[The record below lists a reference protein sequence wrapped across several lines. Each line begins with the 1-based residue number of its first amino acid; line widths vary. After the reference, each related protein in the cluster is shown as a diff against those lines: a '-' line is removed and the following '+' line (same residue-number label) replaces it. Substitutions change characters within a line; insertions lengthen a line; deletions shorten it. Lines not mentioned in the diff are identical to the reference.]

1 MISRVKQQLRGS
13 DLHNSA
19 ANTPRGRLT
28 FAASK
33 LGLPSANPRPHR
45 LTSRFA
51 PPRNGPGSLLFPPA
65 LKVIPRRLP
74 PHDLSLRY
82 HPTPTPSNGANDAV
96 EGWQVSPPGRRIN
109 QSPPSPSPRIS
120 SKRFHEIVSN
130 PFVLFHCSLLVV
142 SLSICGRRAKLR
154 QLSPTLTAG
163 PFPPFFD
170 IILYIYN
177 VCATRVNLISRDSSQ
192 FARHTAS
199 NFAWDSSP
207 GVAPYFLS
215 KRPCALP
222 IMTSPG
228 WVLLKILTLDPPDTT
243 RPLSLSLSRRG
254 KNRFSR

>member
-51 PPRNGPGSLLFPPA
+51 PPRNGPGSPVSA
-65 LKVIPRRLP
+65 RVKSDSTQTSAPRFV
-74 PHDLSLRY
+74 LRY
-82 HPTPTPSNGANDAV
+82 HPTPPPSNGANDAV

-109 QSPPSPSPRIS
+109 QSPPSPPPRIS

-163 PFPPFFD
+163 PFLRYY
-170 IILYIYN
+170 IIYI
-177 VCATRVNLISRDSSQ
+177 
-192 FARHTAS
+192 
-199 NFAWDSSP
+199 
-207 GVAPYFLS
+207 
-215 KRPCALP
+215 
-222 IMTSPG
+222 
-228 WVLLKILTLDPPDTT
+228 
-243 RPLSLSLSRRG
+243 
-254 KNRFSR
+254 

>member
-82 HPTPTPSNGANDAV
+82 HPTPRMARTTLLKGGKCRLLGGELISLHP
-96 EGWQVSPPGRRIN
+96 
-109 QSPPSPSPRIS
+109 PRIS

-163 PFPPFFD
+163 PFLRYY
-170 IILYIYN
+170 IIYI
-177 VCATRVNLISRDSSQ
+177 
-192 FARHTAS
+192 
-199 NFAWDSSP
+199 
-207 GVAPYFLS
+207 
-215 KRPCALP
+215 
-222 IMTSPG
+222 
-228 WVLLKILTLDPPDTT
+228 
-243 RPLSLSLSRRG
+243 
-254 KNRFSR
+254 

>member
-1 MISRVKQQLRGS
+1 MARTTLLKGGKCRLLGGELIS
-13 DLHNSA
+13 LH
-19 ANTPRGRLT
+19 PL
-28 FAASK
+28 
-33 LGLPSANPRPHR
+33 LPHE
-45 LTSRFA
+45 F
-51 PPRNGPGSLLFPPA
+51 
-65 LKVIPRRLP
+65 LP
-74 PHDLSLRY
+74 
-82 HPTPTPSNGANDAV
+82 
-96 EGWQVSPPGRRIN
+96 
-109 QSPPSPSPRIS
+109 
-120 SKRFHEIVSN
+120 RFHEIVSN

-243 RPLSLSLSRRG
+243 RPLSLSFSLAPRKESIFSLASRWVNIPPPR
-254 KNRFSR
+254 

>member
-82 HPTPTPSNGANDAV
+82 HPTPRMARTTLLKGGKCRLLGGELISLHP
-96 EGWQVSPPGRRIN
+96 
-109 QSPPSPSPRIS
+109 PRIS

-142 SLSICGRRAKLR
+142 SFVHLR
-154 QLSPTLTAG
+154 KKGEITVIIA
-163 PFPPFFD
+163 D
-170 IILYIYN
+170 INSRPIPSILYYIYIT
-177 VCATRVNLISRDSSQ
+177 CAPLALI
-192 FARHTAS
+192 
-199 NFAWDSSP
+199 
-207 GVAPYFLS
+207 
-215 KRPCALP
+215 
-222 IMTSPG
+222 
-228 WVLLKILTLDPPDTT
+228 
-243 RPLSLSLSRRG
+243 
-254 KNRFSR
+254 

>member
-51 PPRNGPGSLLFPPA
+51 PPRNGPGSLLFPSA

-82 HPTPTPSNGANDAV
+82 HPTPLPSNGANDAV

-109 QSPPSPSPRIS
+109 QSPPSTNFFQTFPR
-120 SKRFHEIVSN
+120 
-130 PFVLFHCSLLVV
+130 
-142 SLSICGRRAKLR
+142 
-154 QLSPTLTAG
+154 
-163 PFPPFFD
+163 
-170 IILYIYN
+170 
-177 VCATRVNLISRDSSQ
+177 
-192 FARHTAS
+192 
-199 NFAWDSSP
+199 
-207 GVAPYFLS
+207 
-215 KRPCALP
+215 
-222 IMTSPG
+222 
-228 WVLLKILTLDPPDTT
+228 
-243 RPLSLSLSRRG
+243 
-254 KNRFSR
+254 NRFESVCSVPLFTARRFVVHLRKKGEITTIIADINSRPIPSILRYIIYIKRVRHSR

>member
-51 PPRNGPGSLLFPPA
+51 PPRNGPGSLLFPLA

-82 HPTPTPSNGANDAV
+82 HPTPPPSNGANDAV

-109 QSPPSPSPRIS
+109 QSPPSPPPSNFFHVSTKSFRI
-120 SKRFHEIVSN
+120 R
-130 PFVLFHCSLLVV
+130 LFCSTVHCS
-142 SLSICGRRAKLR
+142 SFRCPSAEEGRNYGNYR
-154 QLSPTLTAG
+154 
-163 PFPPFFD
+163 
-170 IILYIYN
+170 
-177 VCATRVNLISRDSSQ
+177 
-192 FARHTAS
+192 RH
-199 NFAWDSSP
+199 
-207 GVAPYFLS
+207 
-215 KRPCALP
+215 
-222 IMTSPG
+222 
-228 WVLLKILTLDPPDTT
+228 
-243 RPLSLSLSRRG
+243 
-254 KNRFSR
+254 

>member
-82 HPTPTPSNGANDAV
+82 HPTPPSSNGANDAV

-109 QSPPSPSPRIS
+109 QSPPSTNFFQTFPRN
-120 SKRFHEIVSN
+120 RFESVCSVPLFTARRFVVHLRKKGEI
-130 PFVLFHCSLLVV
+130 
-142 SLSICGRRAKLR
+142 
-154 QLSPTLTAG
+154 TAIIADINS

-243 RPLSLSLSRRG
+243 RPLSLSFSLATPRRG

>member
-82 HPTPTPSNGANDAV
+82 HPTPPPSNGANDAV

-109 QSPPSPSPRIS
+109 QSPPFPPPRIS
-120 SKRFHEIVSN
+120 STFPRNRFESVCSVPLFTARRFVVHLRKKGEI
-130 PFVLFHCSLLVV
+130 
-142 SLSICGRRAKLR
+142 
-154 QLSPTLTAG
+154 TAIIA
-163 PFPPFFD
+163 D
-170 IILYIYN
+170 INSRPIPSILYYIYIT
-177 VCATRVNLISRDSSQ
+177 CAPLALI
-192 FARHTAS
+192 
-199 NFAWDSSP
+199 
-207 GVAPYFLS
+207 
-215 KRPCALP
+215 
-222 IMTSPG
+222 
-228 WVLLKILTLDPPDTT
+228 
-243 RPLSLSLSRRG
+243 
-254 KNRFSR
+254 